1 MAGMASVNESVR
13 YEPEESPPPLVALGA
28 GFQAALVILAPV
40 ALTVVIV
47 VRIAEESDSYLAW
60 GVFAALLVSGATT
73 VLQAARLGRIG
84 AGHVLMMG
92 TSGAFIA
99 VCVAALVTA
108 GPATMASLIVVSSLF
123 QFAMAARLSLLRRI
137 FTPVVSGTVIMLIAA
152 TVFPIIFG
160 MLTDVPE
167 GSSSTA
173 APIVT
178 IATLVT
184 VLVLVLRAPPKWR
197 LWSPIIGIVVGCAVA
212 APFGLYDAQAILD
225 APWVGVPLGAWPG
238 FDLSPGPEFWGLLPA
253 FIIVT
258 LVGAIETIGD
268 GVAIQRVSRRKPQAT
283 DFRVVQGALNADG
296 MGNLLSGLAGTLP
309 NTTYSSSIA
318 LAEVTGIGARRV
330 GVVIGVI
337 IAAVAFLPKVAAVLI
352 AIPSPVAAAYI
363 TVLLGLLFVQGMKI
377 VIQDGVDHRKA
388 AVAGV
393 AFWVGTGFQ
402 NQWIFADRL
411 GDGFL
416 SVLLGNGMTSG
427 ALVAIIMMLFMEL
440 TSARRRRLA
449 GGVGYRE
456 PAAVGRVPARH
467 RGESRVERRLD
478 RAACPCGRGDAVEP
492 AGGGRRQAGRL
503 GGAAA
508 GGDRAGRPCRG
519 RVGVRDGL
527 GGREPGGPPC
537 VHGRD
542 AGYRGR
548 AGDIVPA
555 AAALRLVGAA
565 PEVSRRGHRHGER
578 RGVAGVG
585 GAPRPIHPHPPRK
598 RVDLSQGARWPKG
611 TPCGCPCTR
620 RGSCLRR
627 NDGPLPRHAHTHAQ
641 RREGL

>member
-184 VLVLVLRAPPKWR
+184 VLVLVLRAPPRWR

-268 GVAIQRVSRRKPQAT
+268 GVAIQRVSRRRPQAT

-440 TSARRRRLA
+440 TSARRRRLQVALNTESLPQLDEFLRGIAARA
-449 GGVGYRE
+449 GWNDASTERLVLVGEETLSSLLAEDGDRPE
-456 PAAVGRVPARH
+456 GAGA
-467 RGESRVERRLD
+467 RRLVVT
-478 RAACPCGRGDAVEP
+478 ARGDH
-492 AGGGRRQAGRL
+492 AGAELEFVTGSEGENLEDRL
-503 GGAAA
+503 AYMGEMPDIA
-508 GGDRAGRPCRG
+508 D
-519 RVGVRDGL
+519 
-527 GGREPGGPPC
+527 GREISFRLLRHYASS
-537 VHGRD
+537 VRHQKYHGE
-542 AGYRGR
+542 
-548 AGDIVPA
+548 DIVT
-555 AAALRLVGAA
+555 
-565 PEVSRRGHRHGER
+565 VS
-578 RGVAGVG
+578 VAG
-585 GAPRPIHPHPPRK
+585 
-598 RVDLSQGARWPKG
+598 SS
-611 TPCGCPCTR
+611 
-620 RGSCLRR
+620 GSS
-627 NDGPLPRHAHTHAQ
+627 P
-641 RREGL
+641 